1 MKKLLAIIVLGLL
14 FSGSVY
20 ADVIRSISDYESL
33 FLRCLDYS
41 KNKKLKHMKFIW
53 FADNKSAWID
63 YSDTTKMF
71 EYKVRLF
78 QNKNNYLILDNSKK
92 NNVILI
98 DKKNGY
104 LWNEKD
110 EYYIKN
116 EKYLVCSEIKE
127 SDLP

>member
-78 QNKNNYLILDNSKK
+78 QNKNNYLILDNLKK

>member
-1 MKKLLAIIVLGLL
+1 MIKLLTKVL
-14 FSGSVY
+14 
-20 ADVIRSISDYESL
+20 
-33 FLRCLDYS
+33 
-41 KNKKLKHMKFIW
+41 
-53 FADNKSAWID
+53 
-63 YSDTTKMF
+63 
-71 EYKVRLF
+71 
-78 QNKNNYLILDNSKK
+78 KK

-104 LWNEKD
+104 LWDEKD